1 MKRAFLAVVLVALTI
16 AVPAAAASK
25 PPKALRA
32 KASVSPPVVLFG
44 DAVIAR
50 VSVIADTTRVD
61 PARLRVATKF
71 APFERVEPPHK
82 VQTSGGRYV
91 QTTWTWKLRCLK
103 AECVPIAPPSDVFQD
118 VGFPPVQV
126 RGVGVNGKEYRAHT
140 FFPRIKVV
148 SQVSPREQA
157 FIKAHKRIQWQYPL
171 APAAGD
177 AYRIPPGVVFW
188 LALLLAVLCGAA
200 ALLLAG
206 RWALRLRTPAV
217 ATGPAVSGSQ
227 LERALALF
235 FWASE
240 HGDETLQRKALER
253 VADEL
258 PLDVVDLSE
267 IARELAWSPETPEGD
282 EVEAIS
288 ERAGVP
294 VHPEERNGA

>member
-1 MKRAFLAVVLVALTI
+1 
-16 AVPAAAASK
+16 
-25 PPKALRA
+25 
-32 KASVSPPVVLFG
+32 
-44 DAVIAR
+44 
-50 VSVIADTTRVD
+50 
-61 PARLRVATKF
+61 
-71 APFERVEPPHK
+71 
-82 VQTSGGRYV
+82 
-91 QTTWTWKLRCLK
+91 
-103 AECVPIAPPSDVFQD
+103 
-118 VGFPPVQV
+118 
-126 RGVGVNGKEYRAHT
+126 
-140 FFPRIKVV
+140 VV

-177 AYRIPPGVVFW
+177 AYRIPPRVVFW

-206 RWALRLRTPAV
+206 RWALRRRTPATT
-217 ATGPAVSGSQ
+217 APAVAGSQ

-235 FWASE
+235 FWANE

>member
-1 MKRAFLAVVLVALTI
+1 MKRSFLAVVLVALTT
-16 AVPAAAASK
+16 AAPAAAASR

-32 KASVSPPVVLFG
+32 KASVSPPVVLFA

-50 VSVIADTTRVD
+50 VSVITDTTRVD
-61 PARLRVATKF
+61 PDRLRVAAKF
-71 APFERVEPPHK
+71 APFERVGPPRE

-91 QTTWTWKLRCLK
+91 QTTWTWKLRCLT
-103 AECVPIAPPSDVFQD
+103 AACVPIAPPSDVFQD

-126 RGVGVNGKEYRAHT
+126 RGVGVDGKEYRKRA
-140 FFPRIKVV
+140 FFPGIKVL

-177 AYRIPPGVVFW
+177 SYRLSPGLVFW
-188 LALLLAVLCGAA
+188 LALLLAGFCGVAA
-200 ALLLAG
+200 FVLAG
-206 RWALRLRTPAV
+206 RWALRLRKPVAPAAPAV
-217 ATGPAVSGSQ
+217 TGTQ

-235 FWASE
+235 FWANE

-267 IARELAWSPETPEGD
+267 TARELAWSPETPEGE

-294 VHPEERNGA
+294 VHPQERNGA

>member
-1 MKRAFLAVVLVALTI
+1 MKRAFLAVVLVALAT
-16 AVPAAAASK
+16 AAPAAAR
-25 PPKALRA
+25 PLKALRA

-44 DAVIAR
+44 DTLIAR
-50 VSVIADTTRVD
+50 VSAIADTTRVD
-61 PARLRVATKF
+61 PARLRVAAKF
-71 APFERVEPPHK
+71 APFERVGPPRE
-82 VQTSGGRYV
+82 VQTGSGRFV
-91 QTTWTWKLRCLK
+91 ETTWTWKLRCLT
-103 AECVPIAPPSDVFQD
+103 AACVPIAPPSDVFLD
-118 VGFPPVQV
+118 LGFPPAQV
-126 RGVGVNGKEYRAHT
+126 RGVGVNGKEYRRHP
-140 FFPRIKVV
+140 FFPGIKVL

-157 FIKAHKRIQWQYPL
+157 FVKAHKHIQWQYPL

-177 AYRIPPGVVFW
+177 TYRIPPGVLFW

-200 ALLLAG
+200 AFFLAG
-206 RWALRLRTPAV
+206 RWALRLRKPAPATAPAV
-217 ATGPAVSGSQ
+217 AGSH

-235 FWASE
+235 FWANE